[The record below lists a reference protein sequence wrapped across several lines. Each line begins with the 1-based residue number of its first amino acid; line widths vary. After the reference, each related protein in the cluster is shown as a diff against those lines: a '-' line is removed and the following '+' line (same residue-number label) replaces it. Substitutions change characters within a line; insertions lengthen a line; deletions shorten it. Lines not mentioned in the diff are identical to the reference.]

1 MSASLQLGR
10 YAGIKVQIHWTF
22 WLLFI
27 FIAFLVFANDGTW
40 IDLFWHSVFI
50 LALFLCVVFHEF
62 GHALA
67 ARRYGIGTRNI
78 TLLPIGGVANLKEIP
93 DNPKEELVIALA
105 GPAVNVVIALL
116 LYPFVPLDQFL
127 IDDPELLE
135 ERLTGITSDNFIFY
149 LFAMNIALVAFNM
162 IPAFPMDGGRVFRAL
177 LATRMSRVRATR
189 AATALG
195 KFMALLFFL
204 VGLFT
209 NILLVIIAVFIW
221 FGAHSE
227 NIAIQQLSLLE
238 GNDVRDAMITDFTII
253 KPTDSLQNV
262 IDRILEST
270 EQDFVVAENENV
282 LGILYMAD
290 LSVALREKGRDEV
303 VENVMEKNIIKLN
316 AGDPLPTAYKQLK
329 RGNKNFF
336 PVMENGRLVGVL
348 DMNNINEFLNFR
360 AAYDY

>member
-27 FIAFLVFANDGTW
+27 FIAFLVFSNDGTW
-40 IDLFWHSVFI
+40 TDLMWHSIFV

-62 GHALA
+62 GHALT
-67 ARRYGIGTRNI
+67 ARKYGIGTRNI

-93 DNPKEELVIALA
+93 DNPKEEFVIAIA
-105 GPAVNVVIALL
+105 GPAVNVIIALL
-116 LYPFVPLDQFL
+116 LYPLVPIDQFF

-135 ERLTGITSDNFIFY
+135 ERLSGITAENFLFY
-149 LFAMNIALVAFNM
+149 LFVMNLALVAFNM
-162 IPAFPMDGGRVFRAL
+162 IPAFPMDGGRVFRAI
-177 LATRMSRVRATR
+177 LATRMSRVQATR
-189 AATALG
+189 AATTLG

-204 VGLFT
+204 FGLFT
-209 NILLVIIAVFIW
+209 NIFLAIVAVFIW

-238 GNDVRDAMITDFTII
+238 GNDVRDAMITDFTLLM
-253 KPTDSLQNV
+253 PDDTLQSV

-270 EQDFVVAENENV
+270 EQDFVVTDHGNV
-282 LGILYMAD
+282 VGILYMAD
-290 LSVALREKGRDEV
+290 LSNALREKGRNEIV
-303 VENVMEKNIIKLN
+303 SNVMEKNIIKLN
-316 AGDPLPTAYKQLK
+316 ASDPLPTAYKQLK

-336 PVMENGRLVGVL
+336 PVMENGKLVGVL
-348 DMNNINEFLNFR
+348 DMNNINEFLTFR